1 MKAEVLI
8 IGAGPTGLALALAL
22 HEQGTPFR
30 IVEQASGPAQESRAI
45 VVQAR
50 TLEAYQQ
57 YGIDQEI
64 ISKGFP
70 IKGLN
75 MYKSNKHVARVDF
88 NDIGHGISPY
98 PFALS
103 LAQDVHEKTLV
114 NLLNERGIQVE
125 WQTTVTDVKEYDDHV
140 EVTFE
145 RTNNTNTAT
154 SESRNQEPSTNNKAH
169 SDVTSSDSAQ
179 TETPSDHTSPSINH
193 HDSESTPNDQT
204 ETQSFK
210 YVCGCDG
217 AHSVVRKS
225 QNINFPGGTYEERFF
240 VADVET
246 DQMLDDFNIGFKG
259 NHFCIAM
266 RVRNENSMRLIGVIP
281 KSFEGKAPE
290 TFEPLIPF
298 VKDIYAFDISKV
310 NWYAPYKI
318 HHRVADTFKTKRT
331 FILGDAGHIHSPAGG
346 QGMNTGIIDAFN
358 LAWKLSGVLQDK
370 LNPELLETY
379 DTERRAFAK
388 KLVKTTDKMFTMMI
402 HSKLLRLFIMPKLAP
417 LLAKSQKMKRAFF
430 KRISQTEINYRKSKL
445 SKGEVGRFKGGD
457 RLPWI
462 NRLQIDTFEPLQ
474 NVAWQFLV
482 FGQNV
487 PEIDEIADLYEM
499 NVHYFPWSKDLSKQK
514 IYNGTVLIVRP
525 DGYIGLATEVTEI
538 SEIENYLNQL
548 RP

>member
-154 SESRNQEPSTNNKAH
+154 SES
-169 SDVTSSDSAQ
+169 
-179 TETPSDHTSPSINH
+179 
-193 HDSESTPNDQT
+193 
-204 ETQSFK
+204 
-210 YVCGCDG
+210 
-217 AHSVVRKS
+217 
-225 QNINFPGGTYEERFF
+225 
-240 VADVET
+240 
-246 DQMLDDFNIGFKG
+246 
-259 NHFCIAM
+259 
-266 RVRNENSMRLIGVIP
+266 
-281 KSFEGKAPE
+281 
-290 TFEPLIPF
+290 
-298 VKDIYAFDISKV
+298 
-310 NWYAPYKI
+310 
-318 HHRVADTFKTKRT
+318 
-331 FILGDAGHIHSPAGG
+331 
-346 QGMNTGIIDAFN
+346 
-358 LAWKLSGVLQDK
+358 
-370 LNPELLETY
+370 
-379 DTERRAFAK
+379 
-388 KLVKTTDKMFTMMI
+388 
-402 HSKLLRLFIMPKLAP
+402 
-417 LLAKSQKMKRAFF
+417 
-430 KRISQTEINYRKSKL
+430 
-445 SKGEVGRFKGGD
+445 
-457 RLPWI
+457 
-462 NRLQIDTFEPLQ
+462 
-474 NVAWQFLV
+474 
-482 FGQNV
+482 
-487 PEIDEIADLYEM
+487 
-499 NVHYFPWSKDLSKQK
+499 
-514 IYNGTVLIVRP
+514 
-525 DGYIGLATEVTEI
+525 
-538 SEIENYLNQL
+538 
-548 RP
+548 